1 MNIKKVTLLTL
12 LLLVLLMT
20 CSAISAADNSTTDTS
35 DASNTH
41 SSISTDTA
49 TIQTAHDT
57 STASDTS
64 HSSTDE
70 NIGSEHS
77 DTSTSKTQTTSTT
90 KDSSSSTDQ
99 STSKVTDTTQSTTS
113 SSIDK
118 STNTQSSSTDT
129 QSSSTNTQSS
139 NSQIDNNDNYTTT
152 TQNTTTTQSSTSNVN
167 ISNSNQVENSTKSIS
182 TNLVDE
188 KTQLKT
194 STTDDGITYTVYDYT
209 DLYDTVNNIKSLS
222 ADQEYTI
229 ILDDSQGSTYYVT
242 EETGQMTWG
251 ATDGSQTA
259 QKLVIDGNGVTI
271 EGLGVDTSKDAENRF
286 FILHDG
292 YSLTLKDM
300 KITNFYSYG
309 YAGAIYADGGTLI
322 VDNTEFLE
330 NVAGAHGGAIYI
342 NGENAVFESIDSTF
356 LENTASGTFG
366 NTFGHGGA
374 IYIETSD
381 SVTITNSE
389 FTYNNA
395 RLGGAI
401 RIGGGAMIITGSKF
415 TYNTATWE
423 NGDYGFGGALYNFN
437 SDSLTVT
444 GSSFIG
450 NQAIGEYNTIYGFG
464 GAIYN
469 NQTLGAITIE
479 NSEFLENSATNLGGA
494 LYINETGDVEITNT
508 EFYKNTVDLNGGA
521 IFNGI
526 SDSLTIE
533 DSKFYSNSAGTEEI
547 EGNEGRGGAIYID
560 QTGPISIDNVEFLVN
575 TATRSGGAIYNS
587 ESESLTIENSKFT
600 QNVAT
605 VNGGAI
611 HNSDTLTITETQFTQ
626 NEAEYGGA
634 IYDNG
639 KEIEITGSDF
649 ISNTAD
655 VGGAIYLE
663 VSDGS
668 LTITGSTFLQNIANN
683 NGGAISTYGTSEIKS
698 SQFTGNT
705 ATTAGGAVYNTGELT
720 ITDTSFSLN
729 KATSETDGVGG
740 AIANYGNGKITIEG
754 SSTFS
759 NNEALN
765 GGAISNTGGSISLES
780 ARFTDNEATHGGA
793 IVNYAGTITISGTRF
808 LENSA
813 TSGGAIYNDGGT
825 LEISDSSRFSEN
837 SATDGGVIYVDG
849 DNVKI
854 TDSTFSEN
862 SATDGA
868 VIYIVDGV
876 VDITSST
883 FKENSAENGGVIY
896 NGGSSTTITS
906 SEFTDN
912 SANED
917 GGAIY
922 NTGSLTITGES
933 DDESV
938 FSLNSAN
945 NGAAIY
951 STGTLTVSGSE
962 FTENTATNF
971 GGALYNTATATLNDN
986 DFIDNQGLYNN
997 TIYNSNSLTMTG
1009 NYIKMYDYYT
1019 DAYTNLEMYS
1029 PIIDTTLTEI
1039 QNIFYYIYNPSGA
1052 LESIEEVTVDTTQ
1065 KTYVTYR
1072 FNNEGVYKVDIIYKG
1087 SDNTIEF
1094 NVNVY
1099 RASSS
1104 ITVSATD
1111 RLLPTETVTITGEL
1125 YGEGEPINNGE
1136 VTLFI
1141 DGKEVGSTNTD
1152 ENGEYK
1158 FELTTTTTGETNF
1171 DEGIVRVDLG
1181 YNTVVVVYNDES
1193 GIYETVSAITEF
1205 EVYKIVTNLE
1215 ITKTSDS
1222 IVIDLTDA
1230 SEEPISNEEVE
1241 ITITKDDEL
1250 VYSGSLTT
1258 TEYGEI
1264 TIQLSD
1270 FEEGAY
1276 IIEAKYEGSEIY
1288 YDSQDVKAFIIRDG
1302 AYLTVEVDN
1311 PTVKV
1316 GDTVTATITIEGIEE
1331 IDPDSL
1337 EVTIN
1342 GNIISSDQ
1350 ITDLGNGVFEVTYEP
1365 TRDGEYIVIA
1375 TYTDPNEQ
1383 HDTISDYAV
1392 FDAEKID
1399 TVTVVTSITGS
1410 EGSSVDLTAY
1420 VFDVNLQIVDE
1431 GEVLFIIG
1439 NNIVRDS
1446 SGNILYAQVHD
1457 GVATLPYTITEDVD
1471 SYDLMAIYTGTDK
1484 YYGSYSEN
1492 SAKLTVGEPE
1502 TELIPTT
1509 TIVNSVAG
1517 VQGDT
1522 VDLTATVY
1530 DNEGN
1535 LVDRGEV
1542 IFMIDGRIVVGTDG
1556 NILADIEDGVAKLP
1570 YLLTGDVG
1578 EYTIT
1583 AVYIANDKYLESSSI
1598 NEGLLVIET
1607 QPASDMIPTIT
1618 VVDSITGHTGDT
1630 VELTATV
1637 VDHDGNSVN
1646 EGKVTFKVNG
1656 VTVCDDSGET
1666 LYVDVVNG
1674 VATAPYTITEST
1686 GEYIITAHY
1695 VGTDTYLE
1703 SDSIN
1708 NGLLIVEESVVEMI
1722 PTITVVDSVS
1732 GIQGTSV
1739 VLTATVYDYA
1749 DNLVPDGEVYFTLN
1763 GVTITDSYGN
1773 TLYAQVHDGVAMLPY
1788 IITDAVDV
1796 YVLEAHYEGTG
1807 IYLPSDSINSATLT
1821 VEQPD
1826 AEMIPTITVVDSA
1839 IGIQGD
1845 TVDLIATVYDDEY
1858 NLVPEGEVYF
1868 IINGGIVRD
1877 SNGNILYADVVDG
1890 VAKLPYTITENAGS
1904 YIITAHFTGTS
1915 TYLAS
1920 DSINSATLTVEQSTT
1935 DKIPTTTTVDSV
1947 VGVVG
1952 ETVDLTATV
1961 VDNENKV
1968 VTEGIVRFEI
1978 NGQTVYGEVVNGVAT
1993 APYTITESVGS
2004 YDIKAYYMGTST
2016 YLESDGVNTGKLIVE
2031 SSSTEKIPT
2040 ITVVDGVTGTTG
2052 TTVNLTAT
2060 VYDNDGKAVTEG
2072 QVSFKINGI
2081 TVTDANGNTLY
2092 AQVSSGVARLPY
2104 TITES
2109 AGSYTITA
2117 HYEGTDKYLESD
2129 SINNEKLTVENSAT
2143 EKIHTTTIVDSITA
2157 TQGETV
2163 NLTATVYDESGNLV
2177 TEGQVSF
2184 EIEGVTVTD
2193 ANGNILYADV
2203 HDGVARLPYTVTNDP
2218 DNYVIKATY
2227 QGTDTYYPSDSLN
2240 DAKLSVVAR
2249 PDSDRI
2255 PTTTIVDDM
2264 TVVSGSTVNLTATVY
2279 DENGYLVTEGKVS
2292 FRLNGVT
2299 IKDEEG
2305 NILYADVINGIAKL
2319 PYTVINSPK
2328 NYTLEAIYTGSDL
2341 YLPSNSTTYAN
2352 ATLQVLD
2359 GRIPT
2364 STIVDSVTGIQ
2375 GETVN
2380 LTATVYD
2387 EYGDLVTEGDVLFK
2401 LNNVTIKDEDG
2412 NILYAEVV
2420 DGVAKL
2426 PYTITNNPK
2435 DYNISAVY
2443 MGTDTYMSSKSVN
2456 NATLTVEDTSKY
2468 KIPTITV
2475 VDSII
2480 ANKGDTVNLT
2490 ATVFDNEGNLVGEGD
2505 VSFKLNGVTLKDE
2518 FGNTLYAQ
2526 VENGVAKLPYTI
2538 TNSPKNYTITAVYQ
2552 GTDTYLSSKSV
2563 NNGTLMV
2570 LAAEDKIDTTTTV
2583 DGVTATPNETVNLT
2597 AEVTDENGDPV
2608 TEGDVYFEID
2618 GEPITDEDGNIIYVP
2633 VINGTAS
2640 IPYTP
2645 TEEGNF
2651 TITAKYNGTDK
2662 YAPSD
2667 AENTGTTGTLVVV
2680 DKNTNVTTTITVNDI
2695 SQQYG
2700 DYVTFTATIV
2710 DEYGN
2715 KVTGGKVAFKL
2726 NGVTIKDEDG
2736 NVVYAE
2742 VVNGVASISYLIT
2755 NNVKDYNLT
2764 AVYSG
2769 RGIFEGSRSN
2779 TATFTVTP
2787 RSVNITVDKLDN
2799 NIKSGDNVTF
2809 KATITEYDTT
2819 YTDEGVV
2826 VFKINGKTIRD
2837 EDGNPIVVDVENGVA
2852 TLDYTIPVD
2861 FAGKE
2866 YNITAVYTNNNYE
2879 RAEANNTLTTV
2890 RSNVQTELNQITVSQ
2905 GEDANIY
2912 MVLYDE
2918 NGNQLERDTKV
2929 AIKINGHT
2937 IIHMNTTEGVLNATI
2952 PASEITHTTNRIDVV
2967 LGENQ
2972 GYYELR
2978 LNTTLTVKS

>member
-1 MNIKKVTLLTL
+1 
-12 LLLVLLMT
+12 MT
-20 CSAISAADNSTTDTS
+20 CSAISAVDNTNTATTDAS
-35 DASNTH
+35 DTH
-41 SSISTDTA
+41 SSISVDSD
-49 TIQTAHDT
+49 TIQTNHDT
-57 STASDTS
+57 SSTNDNS
-64 HSSTDE
+64 HSSDSE
-70 NIGSEHS
+70 NNALTHS
-77 DTSTSKTQTTSTT
+77 DTSTSSTQSTTSN
-90 KDSSSSTDQ
+90 KDTSSDTSK
-99 STSKVTDTTQSTTS
+99 STSKVTNTTQST

-118 STNTQSSSTDT
+118 STNTESSSSNVQSINTNSQSSSTDT
-129 QSSSTNTQSS
+129 EFSSNT
-139 NSQIDNNDNYTTT
+139 NSQIDNNGNCTTT

-194 STTDDGITYTVYDYT
+194 AVEVNDNEYIVHNYQELIEAVDTIKPLDEYDEYIIT
-209 DLYDTVNNIKSLS
+209 
-222 ADQEYTI
+222 
-229 ILDDSQGSTYYVT
+229 LDDSEGSTYYAT
-242 EETGQMTWG
+242 DQIFWG
-251 ATDGSQTA
+251 VVDGSQTA
-259 QKLVIDGNGVTI
+259 QKLVIEGNDVTI
-271 EGLGVDTSKDAENRF
+271 EGLGATSSDAENRF
-286 FILHDG
+286 FLINGD
-292 YSLTLKDM
+292 YSLTLRNM
-300 KITNFYSYG
+300 KITNFYTYG
-309 YAGAIYADGGTLI
+309 FGGAIYVNGGTLI
-322 VDNTEFLE
+322 VEKTEFLE
-330 NVAGAHGGAIYI
+330 NVAGGHGGAIYMSD
-342 NGENAVFESIDSTF
+342 NDTSVFESTNSKF
-356 LENTASGTFG
+356 LENTALDTFG
-366 NTFGHGGA
+366 DIYGHGGA
-374 IYIETSD
+374 IYIETSNY
-381 SVTITNSE
+381 VTITDSE
-389 FTYNNA
+389 FTYNTA
-395 RLGGAI
+395 FLGGAI
-401 RIGGGAMIITGSKF
+401 RIGGGAMTITNSKF
-415 TYNTATWE
+415 TYNTV
-423 NGDYGFGGALYNFN
+423 DYKGANSGFGGALYNFN
-437 SDSLTVT
+437 SDSLTIS

-450 NQAIGEYNTIYGFG
+450 NEAIGELDSIYGFG

-469 NQTLGAITIE
+469 NQTGSITIKD
-479 NSEFLENSATNLGGA
+479 SEFLENSATNQGGA
-494 LYINETGDVEITNT
+494 LYINDTGAVEITNT
-508 EFYKNTVDLNGGA
+508 EFYKNTVDRNGGA
-521 IFNGI
+521 IYNGV
-526 SDSLTIE
+526 STSLKIE
-533 DSKFYSNSAGTEEI
+533 NSEFYSNSAGTEDS
-547 EGNEGRGGAIYID
+547 EGIEGRGGAIYID
-560 QTGPISIDNVEFLVN
+560 QTGPINIDNVEFLVN

-587 ESESLTIENSKFT
+587 ESTSLTIENSKFT

-626 NEAEYGGA
+626 NEAANGGA
-634 IYDNG
+634 IYDEG
-639 KEIEITGSDF
+639 KEIDISGSDF
-649 ISNTAD
+649 LSNTAD
-655 VGGAIYLE
+655 VGGAIYLD

-668 LTITGSTFLQNIANN
+668 LIITGSTFLQNIANS
-683 NGGAISTYGTSEIKS
+683 NGGAISTSGTSEITS
-698 SQFTGNT
+698 TQFTGNT
-705 ATTAGGAVYNTGELT
+705 ATTAGGAIYNTGELA

-729 KATSETDGVGG
+729 KATSVTDGVGG
-740 AIANYGNGKITIEG
+740 AIANENGEITIKG

-765 GGAISNTGGSISLES
+765 GGAIANTGGTISLTN

-793 IVNYAGTITISGTRF
+793 IVNYDGIITISGTRF

-837 SATDGGVIYVDG
+837 SATDGGVIYVVDG
-849 DNVKI
+849 DDVEI
-854 TDSTFSEN
+854 TGSTFSEN
-862 SATDGA
+862 SATNGA
-868 VIYIVDGV
+868 VIYIVDGL

-896 NGGSSTTITS
+896 NGGSSTTITN

-922 NTGSLTITGES
+922 NTGSLTITSES
-933 DDESV
+933 DDKSV

-971 GGALYNTATATLNDN
+971 GGALYNTATATLTDN

-997 TIYNSNSLTMTG
+997 TIYNEDSLTMTK

-1019 DAYTNLEMYS
+1019 DAYTDLEMYS

-1039 QNIFYYIYNPSGA
+1039 QNIFYYINNPSGA
-1052 LESIEEVTVDTTQ
+1052 LESIQEVTVDTTQ

-1072 FNNEGVYKVDIIYKG
+1072 FNNEGVYKVDIIYKS

-1111 RLLPTETVTITGEL
+1111 RLLPTETVTITGVL
-1125 YGEGEPINNGE
+1125 YGEGEVIINGE

-1141 DGKEVGSTNTD
+1141 DGKEVGSTFTN
-1152 ENGEYK
+1152 EKGEYE
-1158 FELTTTTTGETNF
+1158 FTLTTTTTGETNF
-1171 DEGIVRVDLG
+1171 DEGIVHVDLG
-1181 YNTVVVVYNDES
+1181 YNTVIVVYNDES

-1222 IVIDLTDA
+1222 IVIELTDA
-1230 SEEPISNEEVE
+1230 SEDPISDEEIE

-1258 TEYGEI
+1258 TAEGII
-1264 TIQLSD
+1264 TIPISV

-1276 IIEAKYEGSEIY
+1276 IIEAKYDGSEIY
-1288 YDSQDVKAFIIRDG
+1288 YDSQNVKAFIIRDG
-1302 AYLTVEVDN
+1302 AYLIVEVDN
-1311 PTVKV
+1311 PTVEV
-1316 GDTVTATITIEGIEE
+1316 GETVTATVTIEGIEE

-1337 EVTIN
+1337 EVTIS

-1350 ITDLGNGVFEVTYEP
+1350 ITYLGDGVFEVTYEP
-1365 TRDGEYIVIA
+1365 TRDGEYIIIA
-1375 TYTDPNEQ
+1375 TYTDPNGE

-1392 FDAEKID
+1392 FDAEKIA
-1399 TVTVVTSITGS
+1399 TVTVVTGITGS
-1410 EGSSVDLTAY
+1410 EGSSVDLTAH
-1420 VFDVNLQIVDE
+1420 VFDVHLHKVDE
-1431 GEVLFIIG
+1431 GEVLFIID

-1446 SGNILYAQVHD
+1446 SGNILYAQIHD
-1457 GVATLPYTITEDVD
+1457 GVATLPYTITEDVGN
-1471 SYDLMAIYTGTDK
+1471 YELIAVYIENDK
-1484 YYGSYSEN
+1484 YYGSYSEDSATLKVEQPDAEKIPTITVVDSVSGIQGTSVDLVATVYDYDNNLVPEGEVYFIINNEIVRDSNGNILYAEVHDGVAKLPYTITEDNGEYTITAHYEGTDTYLESDSIN
-1492 SAKLTVGEPE
+1492 SATLTVGQPYAEKIPTITVVGVGEVQSTSVDLTATVYDYDGNLVPEGEVYFLIDSEPITDAYGNILYAQVHDGVAKLPYTITEDAGSYTIRAVYTGTDTYLESDSINSATLTVGEPE

-1530 DNEGN
+1530 DNEGK

-1542 IFMIDGRIVVGTDG
+1542 YFMIDGRIVIGTDS
-1556 NILADIEDGVAKLP
+1556 NILADIENGVAKLP
-1570 YLLTGDVG
+1570 YLLTSDVG

-1598 NEGLLVIET
+1598 NEGLLVVET
-1607 QPASDMIPTIT
+1607 Q
-1618 VVDSITGHTGDT
+1618 
-1630 VELTATV
+1630 
-1637 VDHDGNSVN
+1637 
-1646 EGKVTFKVNG
+1646 
-1656 VTVCDDSGET
+1656 SGE
-1666 LYVDVVNG
+1666 
-1674 VATAPYTITEST
+1674 E
-1686 GEYIITAHY
+1686 
-1695 VGTDTYLE
+1695 
-1703 SDSIN
+1703 
-1708 NGLLIVEESVVEMI
+1708 
-1722 PTITVVDSVS
+1722 
-1732 GIQGTSV
+1732 
-1739 VLTATVYDYA
+1739 
-1749 DNLVPDGEVYFTLN
+1749 
-1763 GVTITDSYGN
+1763 
-1773 TLYAQVHDGVAMLPY
+1773 
-1788 IITDAVDV
+1788 
-1796 YVLEAHYEGTG
+1796 
-1807 IYLPSDSINSATLT
+1807 
-1821 VEQPD
+1821 
-1826 AEMIPTITVVDSA
+1826 
-1839 IGIQGD
+1839 
-1845 TVDLIATVYDDEY
+1845 
-1858 NLVPEGEVYF
+1858 
-1868 IINGGIVRD
+1868 
-1877 SNGNILYADVVDG
+1877 
-1890 VAKLPYTITENAGS
+1890 
-1904 YIITAHFTGTS
+1904 
-1915 TYLAS
+1915 
-1920 DSINSATLTVEQSTT
+1920 
-1935 DKIPTTTTVDSV
+1935 KIPTTTTVDSV
-1947 VGVVG
+1947 AGVVG

-1961 VDNENKV
+1961 VDNENKP

-1993 APYTITESVGS
+1993 AQYTITESVGS

-2040 ITVVDGVTGTTG
+2040 ITVVDSVTGTTG
-2052 TTVNLTAT
+2052 ATVNLTAT

-2072 QVSFKINGI
+2072 QVSFKINGR

-2092 AQVSSGVARLPY
+2092 AQVTSGVARLPY
-2104 TITES
+2104 TITEN

-2143 EKIHTTTIVDSITA
+2143 EKISTTTIVDSISA

-2163 NLTATVYDESGNLV
+2163 NLTAFVYDENGKLV

-2184 EIEGVTVTD
+2184 EIDGVTITD
-2193 ANGNILYADV
+2193 ANGNILYAEV
-2203 HDGVARLPYTVTNDP
+2203 VNGVARLPYTVTNDP
-2218 DNYVIKATY
+2218 NDYTIKASY
-2227 QGTDTYYPSDSLN
+2227 QGTDTYYPSESLN

-2249 PDSDRI
+2249 PDSDKI

-2305 NILYADVINGIAKL
+2305 NILYADVVNGIAKL

-2426 PYTITNNPK
+2426 PYTITNSPK

-2490 ATVFDNEGNLVGEGD
+2490 ATVFDNDGNLVCEGD

-2526 VENGVAKLPYTI
+2526 IEDGVAKMPYTI

-2570 LAAEDKIDTTTTV
+2570 LASEDKVDTTTTA

-2608 TEGDVYFEID
+2608 TEGEVYFEID

-2633 VINGTAS
+2633 VIDGVARL
-2640 IPYTP
+2640 PYTP
-2645 TEEGNF
+2645 EKEGNF
-2651 TITAKYNGTDK
+2651 TITARYNGTDK

-2667 AENTGTTGTLVVV
+2667 AENSGTTGNLIVV
-2680 DKNTNVTTTITVNDI
+2680 DENSNVTTTITVTST

-2700 DYVTFTATIV
+2700 DYVNFTATIV

-2715 KVTGGKVAFKL
+2715 KVTGGKVVFKL
-2726 NGVTIKDEDG
+2726 NGVTIKDEEG

-2742 VVNGVASISYLIT
+2742 VVDGLATISYLVT
-2755 NNVKDYNLT
+2755 NNVKDYQLS

-2769 RGIFEGSRSN
+2769 SGIFDSSRSTN
-2779 TATFTVTP
+2779 VTFTVTP

-2809 KATITEYDTT
+2809 KATITESDTT
-2819 YTDEGVV
+2819 YTDNGVV

-2837 EDGNPIVVDVENGVA
+2837 EEGNPIIVDVNNGVA
-2852 TLDYTIPVD
+2852 TLDYTIPID
-2861 FAGKE
+2861 FAGKD
-2866 YNITAVYTNNNYE
+2866 YNITAVYTNNNYL

-2890 RSNVQTELNQITVSQ
+2890 RSNVQTELNSITVSHGQ
-2905 GEDANIY
+2905 DANIY

-2918 NGNQLERDTKV
+2918 NGDQLERDTKV

-2937 IIHMNTTEGVLNATI
+2937 IIHMNTTAGVLNATI
-2952 PASEITHTTNRIDVV
+2952 PASEITDTTNRIDVV
-2967 LGENQ
+2967 IGENY